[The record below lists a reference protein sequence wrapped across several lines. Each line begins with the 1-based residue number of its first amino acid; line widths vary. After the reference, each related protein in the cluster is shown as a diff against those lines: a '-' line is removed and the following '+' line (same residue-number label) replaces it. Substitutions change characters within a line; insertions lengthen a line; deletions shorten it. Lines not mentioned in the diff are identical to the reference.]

1 MILKNNINKIFAING
16 IRWFMLLMPIIVLFF
31 EESGLNLTQ
40 ILILPAIYSFTI
52 ALLEIPFWFFFRL
65 IWKKKLNYSKY
76 NILLIRLFIIF
87 FFI

>member
-52 ALLEIPFWFFFRL
+52 ALLEIPTGFFSDSF
-65 IWKKKLNYSKY
+65 WKKKLNYSKY